1 MAKKPTTDKAPD
13 QPSGLEIE
21 TVKVYARKRPPSAAK
36 SPPDATTELMS
47 RVRALG
53 AKYRPTMAKARAERA
68 EADSRYVRLSSFQK
82 RLLVT
87 LCVRESL
94 TTAEVAILSAFEPED
109 YTEASRDQQKIYRN
123 TARKT
128 MEKLADRGLVELYD
142 TPNLVKRRSRSGEVS
157 WGVFGETKAVR
168 IVPEHKGEVASLF
181 RSVPLLPVDRLPKVL
196 VASGDTKAA
205 SSDAV
210 DPSGDR

>member
-1 MAKKPTTDKAPD
+1 MAKKPTTAVDP
-13 QPSGLEIE
+13 
-21 TVKVYARKRPPSAAK
+21 
-36 SPPDATTELMS
+36 ELMS

-53 AKYRPTMAKARAERA
+53 AKYRPKMAKARAERA
-68 EADSRYVRLSSFQK
+68 EADSRFVRLSSFQK

-94 TTAEVAILSAFEPED
+94 TTAEVAILSAFEPEE
-109 YTEASRDQQKIYRN
+109 YTEAPRDQQKIYRN

-128 MEKLADRGLVELYD
+128 MEKLAERGLVELYD
-142 TPNLVKRRSRSGEVS
+142 VPNLVRRRSRSGEVS

-181 RSVPLLPVDRLPKVL
+181 RSVPLLAVDRLPKVL
-196 VASGDTKAA
+196 AA
-205 SSDAV
+205 SSATKGSSSDAI